1 MTDNTNKMA
10 NCSPDANAAP
20 LRVQHRMHQ
29 DQLTHL
35 APKALRDHR
44 PVTLVSMD
52 MERSFIDFEHTAV
65 AP

>member
-35 APKALRDHR
+35 APKSLLKRDH
-44 PVTLVSMD
+44 LVSVD
-52 MERSFIDFEHTAV
+52 MERGFIDFEHTAV